1 MLPISSVAS
10 FQYQFPIGI
19 CRGCCGNKQLATLV
33 MATLSHG
40 QHLQRFQRV
49 RIEKKI
55 QKTDICDAGIVVS
68 PSLEGVVCYHNFFE

>member
-1 MLPISSVAS
+1 
-10 FQYQFPIGI
+10 
-19 CRGCCGNKQLATLV
+19 

-68 PSLEGVVCYHNFFE
+68 PSLEGGVITTFLNESPVCRSEKVACSRFSAVGMEYAD